1 MPKIKDGETIVN
13 LKMPKNLKYGIK
25 MQALKEQTTMQ
36 NLILRIIRNYCQKIE
51 EEEYEIEPLDEEDLK
66 DLEEGDK
73 AYAEGRYKTFEQV
86 KEELPCQ

>member
-1 MPKIKDGETIVN
+1 MPKVKANEGIIN
-13 LKMPKNLKYGIK
+13 LKVPRDLKYEIK

-36 NLILRIIRNYCQKIE
+36 NLILKIIQDYCKKKDDDLE
-51 EEEYEIEPLDEEDLK
+51 FEDLDEEDLK